1 MPKRKLSRAYRVVAR
16 AAFQFFF
23 MTNSANVIK
32 IAETLKAISHVGAAM
47 FDVLKSLTRHGR
59 DQKALMKFYDEL
71 KKNLEIFYVMD
82 QRQFIDMEFRA
93 AAWGRIKDLT
103 LTKTFPKILAYGS
116 SVEDFNGFY
125 RRFKEFEKWY
135 AADMANK
142 TKDNAQK
149 LHTQRS
155 ELEGKLKT
163 MYPVI
168 CSAGE
173 ELEYKLIDLGLIKK

>member
-1 MPKRKLSRAYRVVAR
+1 
-16 AAFQFFF
+16 
-23 MTNSANVIK
+23 
-32 IAETLKAISHVGAAM
+32 M
-47 FDVLKSLTRHGR
+47 FDLIKGLTREGR
-59 DQKALMKFYDEL
+59 SNKALMKFYEEL

-93 AAWGRIKDLT
+93 VEWNRIKAMDMS
-103 LTKTFPKILAYGS
+103 KSYPKVLAYGAA
-116 SVEDFNGFY
+116 VEDFNAFY
-125 RRFKEFEKWY
+125 RQFKEFEKWY

-155 ELEGKLKT
+155 ELEAKLKT

-168 CSAGE
+168 CAAGE
-173 ELEYKLIDLGLIKK
+173 ELEYKLIDLGLIKQ